1 MSSVGRNSVIMAS
14 GTAASRVT
22 GQIRTILLAAA
33 LGTTGLAANAYQAG
47 SMIPQLIYTLVSGG
61 IFNAVLVPQIVRTL
75 EKKNAEERLNK
86 LITFAIVLLLAV
98 TILMT
103 FATPVL
109 TMLYA
114 GGSPEMQAL
123 TYSFTLWCMPQIF
136 FYGLYTVLGQV
147 LAAKGRFAMYAWSS
161 VAANVISCLGFGIF
175 IFIFG
180 KANRT
185 PLGFWNGNTLLLTAG
200 FWTFGVAAQ
209 ALVLFWPLMKSGIH
223 YRPTWGIKDIGLRS
237 MGPIAA
243 WSMGIVV
250 VSQIGTMITT
260 HITTSV
266 PFVAEQR
273 LGLDQF
279 EVAGNASYQNANT
292 MFLLPYSLIAV
303 SVATAIFPKISRSI
317 AEHDLCTAR
326 NDLSEA
332 IRHVSLI
339 MCYFTS
345 VFIIIPT
352 PISLAL
358 IPSISLQEANLMA
371 APLMMLAFGLPLISS
386 YLIIQRTFFAFED
399 GKSPF
404 IFTFAQ
410 LITELI
416 AFVSCVNLLPPT
428 YWVTSLGASVSISYF
443 LTFPSLVK
451 MLRNRFNHDLDDK
464 KLIIT
469 HIKIVAASVL
479 SIILGLVIREPIM
492 RVLNIN
498 ASNLHGVIRWVHAI
512 LICVSVSFIVAII
525 YIAILLLL
533 RTKELIDLTAPIISK
548 LSRKIP
554 ALIPLAKIFED
565 TLHSQSQ
572 EDSNKINERNRV
584 PRRVQ
589 SSAYINTEVNT
600 EVNTKK

>member
-14 GTAASRVT
+14 GTAASRIT

-86 LITFAIVLLLAV
+86 LITFAIGLLLTV
-98 TILMT
+98 TILMAA
-103 FATPVL
+103 ATPVL

-114 GGSPEMQAL
+114 GGSQEMQTL
-123 TYSFTLWCMPQIF
+123 TCAFTLWCMPQIF

-161 VAANVISCLGFGIF
+161 VAANIISCLGFGIF

-180 KANRT
+180 KANRE
-185 PLGFWNGNTLLLTAG
+185 PLSFWNGNTLLLTAG
-200 FWTFGVAAQ
+200 FWTLGVAAQ

-223 YRPTWGIKDIGLRS
+223 YRPSFGIRDIGLRS
-237 MGPIAA
+237 MGPVAA

-250 VSQIGTMITT
+250 VTQIVVMITT

-279 EVAGNASYQNANT
+279 EVAGNATYQNAYT
-292 MFLLPYSLIAV
+292 MFLLPYSLVAV
-303 SVATAIFPKISRSI
+303 SVATAIFPKISLAI
-317 AEHDLCTAR
+317 ANHDLNDAR
-326 NDLSEA
+326 KDLSEA
-332 IRHVSLI
+332 LRHVSLI
-339 MCYFTS
+339 MCFFTV
-345 VFIIIPT
+345 VFIVIPT

-371 APLMMLAFGLPLISS
+371 APLTMLAFGLPLTSS

-404 IFTFAQ
+404 IFAFAQ
-410 LITELI
+410 LFTEII

-428 YWVTSLGASVSISYF
+428 CWVTALGACVSISYF
-443 LTFPSLVK
+443 LTFPSLVR
-451 MLRNRFNHDLDDK
+451 MLRNRFNKDLDEK
-464 KLIIT
+464 RLITT
-469 HIKIVAASVL
+469 HVKIVASAL
-479 SIILGLVIREPIM
+479 ISIFIGLVVREPLLQ
-492 RVLNIN
+492 VFTIN
-498 ASNLHGVIRWVHAI
+498 SPHLHGVLRWLNALLVCAI
-512 LICVSVSFIVAII
+512 TTIIIAII
-525 YIAILLLL
+525 YLAVLLLL
-533 RTKELIDLTAPIISK
+533 KTSELIDLSSPIISK
-548 LSRKIP
+548 LSKKIP
-554 ALIPLAKIFED
+554 VLIPLAKIFED
-565 TLHSQSQ
+565 TARKQSEKKQ
-572 EDSNKINERNRV
+572 ANRTA
-584 PRRVQ
+584 RVVRSGKLPSKQ
-589 SSAYINTEVNT
+589 TDKHNL
-600 EVNTKK
+600 

>member
-14 GTAASRVT
+14 GTAASRIT

-86 LITFAIVLLLAV
+86 LITFAIGLLLAV
-98 TILMT
+98 TILMAA
-103 FATPVL
+103 ATPVL

-114 GGSPEMQAL
+114 GGSQEMQTL
-123 TYSFTLWCMPQIF
+123 TCAFTLWCMPQIF

-147 LAAKGRFAMYAWSS
+147 LSAKGRFAMYAWSS
-161 VAANVISCLGFGIF
+161 VAANIISCLGFGVF

-180 KANRT
+180 KANRE
-185 PLGFWNGNTLLLTAG
+185 PLSFWNGNTLLLTAG
-200 FWTFGVAAQ
+200 FWTLGVAAQ

-223 YRPTWGIKDIGLRS
+223 YRPSFGIRDIGLRS
-237 MGPIAA
+237 MGPVAA

-250 VSQIGTMITT
+250 VTQIVVMITT

-279 EVAGNASYQNANT
+279 EVAGNATYQNAYT
-292 MFLLPYSLIAV
+292 MFLLPYSLVAV
-303 SVATAIFPKISRSI
+303 SVATAIFPKISLAI
-317 AEHDLCTAR
+317 ANHDLNDAR
-326 NDLSEA
+326 KDLSEA
-332 IRHVSLI
+332 LRHVSLI
-339 MCYFTS
+339 MCFFT
-345 VFIIIPT
+345 VIFIVIPT

-371 APLMMLAFGLPLISS
+371 APLTMLAFGLPLTSS

-404 IFTFAQ
+404 IFAFAQ
-410 LITELI
+410 LFTEII

-428 YWVTSLGASVSISYF
+428 CWVTALGACVSISYF
-443 LTFPSLVK
+443 LTFPSLVH
-451 MLRNRFNHDLDDK
+451 MLRNRFNKDLDEK
-464 KLIIT
+464 RLITT
-469 HIKIVAASVL
+469 HVKIVASAL
-479 SIILGLVIREPIM
+479 ISIFIGLVVREPLLQ
-492 RVLNIN
+492 VFTIN
-498 ASNLHGVIRWVHAI
+498 SPHLHGVLRWLNALLVCAI
-512 LICVSVSFIVAII
+512 TTIIIAII
-525 YIAILLLL
+525 YLAVLLLL
-533 RTKELIDLTAPIISK
+533 KTSELIDLSSPIISK
-548 LSRKIP
+548 LSKKIP
-554 ALIPLAKIFED
+554 VLIPLAKIFED
-565 TLHSQSQ
+565 TARKQSEKKQ
-572 EDSNKINERNRV
+572 ANRTARVVRSGKLPNKKTDKHNL
-584 PRRVQ
+584 
-589 SSAYINTEVNT
+589 
-600 EVNTKK
+600 

>member
-14 GTAASRVT
+14 GTAASRIT

-75 EKKNAEERLNK
+75 EKQNAEERLNK
-86 LITFAIVLLLAV
+86 LITFAIGLLLTV
-98 TILMT
+98 TILMAA
-103 FATPVL
+103 ATPVL

-114 GGSPEMQAL
+114 GGSQEMQTL
-123 TYSFTLWCMPQIF
+123 TCAFTLWCMPQIF

-161 VAANVISCLGFGIF
+161 VAANIISCLGFGIF

-180 KANRT
+180 KANRE
-185 PLGFWNGNTLLLTAG
+185 PLSFWNGNTLLLTAG
-200 FWTFGVAAQ
+200 FWTLGVAAQ

-223 YRPTWGIKDIGLRS
+223 YRPSFGIRDIGLRS
-237 MGPIAA
+237 MGPVAA

-250 VSQIGTMITT
+250 VTQIVVMITT

-279 EVAGNASYQNANT
+279 EVAGNATYQNAYT
-292 MFLLPYSLIAV
+292 MFLLPYSLVAV
-303 SVATAIFPKISRSI
+303 SVATAIFPKISLAI
-317 AEHDLCTAR
+317 ANHDLNDAR
-326 NDLSEA
+326 KDLSEA
-332 IRHVSLI
+332 LRHVSLI
-339 MCYFTS
+339 MCFFTV
-345 VFIIIPT
+345 VFIVIPT

-371 APLMMLAFGLPLISS
+371 APLTMLAFGLPLTSS

-404 IFTFAQ
+404 IFAFAQ
-410 LITELI
+410 LFTEII

-428 YWVTSLGASVSISYF
+428 CWVTALGACVSISYF
-443 LTFPSLVK
+443 LTFPSLVR
-451 MLRNRFNHDLDDK
+451 MLRNRFNKDLDEK
-464 KLIIT
+464 RLITT
-469 HIKIVAASVL
+469 HVKIVASAL
-479 SIILGLVIREPIM
+479 ISIFIGLIVREPLLQ
-492 RVLNIN
+492 VFTIN
-498 ASNLHGVIRWVHAI
+498 SPHLHGVLRWLNALLVCAI
-512 LICVSVSFIVAII
+512 TTIIIAII
-525 YIAILLLL
+525 YLAVLLLL
-533 RTKELIDLTAPIISK
+533 KTSELIDLSSPIISK
-548 LSRKIP
+548 LSKKIP
-554 ALIPLAKIFED
+554 VLIPLAKIFED
-565 TLHSQSQ
+565 TARKQSEKKQ
-572 EDSNKINERNRV
+572 ANRTARVVRSGKLPNKKTDKHNL
-584 PRRVQ
+584 
-589 SSAYINTEVNT
+589 
-600 EVNTKK
+600 

>member
-14 GTAASRVT
+14 GTAASRIT

-86 LITFAIVLLLAV
+86 LITFAIGLLLTV
-98 TILMT
+98 TILMAA
-103 FATPVL
+103 ATPVL

-114 GGSPEMQAL
+114 GGSQEMQTL
-123 TYSFTLWCMPQIF
+123 TCAFTLWCMPQIF

-161 VAANVISCLGFGIF
+161 VAANIISCLGFGVF

-180 KANRT
+180 KANRE
-185 PLGFWNGNTLLLTAG
+185 PLSFWNGNTLLLTAG
-200 FWTFGVAAQ
+200 FWTLGVAAQ

-223 YRPTWGIKDIGLRS
+223 YRPSFGIRDIGLRS
-237 MGPIAA
+237 MGPVAA

-250 VSQIGTMITT
+250 VTQIVVMITT

-279 EVAGNASYQNANT
+279 EVAGNATYQNAYT
-292 MFLLPYSLIAV
+292 MFLLPYSLVAV
-303 SVATAIFPKISRSI
+303 SVATAIFPKISLAI
-317 AEHDLCTAR
+317 ANHDLNDAR
-326 NDLSEA
+326 KDLSEA
-332 IRHVSLI
+332 LRHVSLI
-339 MCYFTS
+339 MCFFTV
-345 VFIIIPT
+345 VFIVIPT

-371 APLMMLAFGLPLISS
+371 APLTMLAFGLPLTSS

-404 IFTFAQ
+404 IFAFAQ
-410 LITELI
+410 LFTEII

-428 YWVTSLGASVSISYF
+428 CWVTALGACVSISYF
-443 LTFPSLVK
+443 LTFPSLVH
-451 MLRNRFNHDLDDK
+451 MLRNRFNKDLDEK
-464 KLIIT
+464 RLITT
-469 HIKIVAASVL
+469 HVKIVASAL
-479 SIILGLVIREPIM
+479 ISIFIGLVVREPLLQVFTINSPHLYG
-492 RVLNIN
+492 VLRWLN
-498 ASNLHGVIRWVHAI
+498 ALLVCAI
-512 LICVSVSFIVAII
+512 TTIIIAII
-525 YIAILLLL
+525 YLAVLLLL
-533 RTKELIDLTAPIISK
+533 KTSELIDLSSPIISK
-548 LSRKIP
+548 LSKKIP
-554 ALIPLAKIFED
+554 VLIPLAKIFED
-565 TLHSQSQ
+565 TARKQSEKKQ
-572 EDSNKINERNRV
+572 ANRTARVVRSGKLPNKKTDKHNL
-584 PRRVQ
+584 
-589 SSAYINTEVNT
+589 
-600 EVNTKK
+600 

>member
-14 GTAASRVT
+14 GTAASRIT

-86 LITFAIVLLLAV
+86 LITFAIGLLLAV
-98 TILMT
+98 TILMAA
-103 FATPVL
+103 ATPVL

-114 GGSPEMQAL
+114 GGSQEMQTL
-123 TYSFTLWCMPQIF
+123 TCAFTLWCMPQIF

-161 VAANVISCLGFGIF
+161 VAANIISCLGFGVF

-180 KANRT
+180 KANRE
-185 PLGFWNGNTLLLTAG
+185 PLSFWNGNTLLLTAG
-200 FWTFGVAAQ
+200 FWTLGVAAQ

-223 YRPTWGIKDIGLRS
+223 YRPSFGIRDIGLRS
-237 MGPIAA
+237 MGPVAA

-250 VSQIGTMITT
+250 VTQIVVMITT

-279 EVAGNASYQNANT
+279 EVAGNATYQNAYT
-292 MFLLPYSLIAV
+292 MFLLPYSLVAV
-303 SVATAIFPKISRSI
+303 SVATAIFPKISLAI
-317 AEHDLCTAR
+317 ANHDLNDAR
-326 NDLSEA
+326 KDLSEA
-332 IRHVSLI
+332 LRHVSLI
-339 MCYFTS
+339 MCFFTV
-345 VFIIIPT
+345 VFIVIPT

-371 APLMMLAFGLPLISS
+371 APLTMLAFGLPLTSS

-404 IFTFAQ
+404 IFAFAQ
-410 LITELI
+410 LFTEII

-428 YWVTSLGASVSISYF
+428 CWVTALGACVSISYF
-443 LTFPSLVK
+443 LTFPSLVH
-451 MLRNRFNHDLDDK
+451 MLRNRFNKDLDEK
-464 KLIIT
+464 RLITT
-469 HIKIVAASVL
+469 HVKIVASAL
-479 SIILGLVIREPIM
+479 ISIFIGLVVREPLLQ
-492 RVLNIN
+492 VFTIN
-498 ASNLHGVIRWVHAI
+498 SPHLHGGLRWLNALLVCAI
-512 LICVSVSFIVAII
+512 TTIIIAII
-525 YIAILLLL
+525 YLAVLLLL
-533 RTKELIDLTAPIISK
+533 KTSELIDLSSPIISK
-548 LSRKIP
+548 LSKKIP
-554 ALIPLAKIFED
+554 VLIPLAKIFED
-565 TLHSQSQ
+565 TARKQSEKKQ
-572 EDSNKINERNRV
+572 ANRTARVVRSGKLPNKKTDKHNL
-584 PRRVQ
+584 
-589 SSAYINTEVNT
+589 
-600 EVNTKK
+600 

>member
-14 GTAASRVT
+14 GTAASRIT

-86 LITFAIVLLLAV
+86 LITFAIGLLLTV
-98 TILMT
+98 TILMAA
-103 FATPVL
+103 ATPVL

-114 GGSPEMQAL
+114 GGSQEMQTL
-123 TYSFTLWCMPQIF
+123 TCAFTLWCMPQIF

-161 VAANVISCLGFGIF
+161 VAANIISCLGFGIF

-180 KANRT
+180 KANRE
-185 PLGFWNGNTLLLTAG
+185 PLSFWNGNTLLLTAG
-200 FWTFGVAAQ
+200 FWTLGVAAQ

-223 YRPTWGIKDIGLRS
+223 YRPSFGIRDIGLRS
-237 MGPIAA
+237 MGPVAA

-250 VSQIGTMITT
+250 VTQIVVMITT

-279 EVAGNASYQNANT
+279 EVAGNATYQNAYT
-292 MFLLPYSLIAV
+292 MFLLPYSLVAV
-303 SVATAIFPKISRSI
+303 SVATAIFPKISLAI
-317 AEHDLCTAR
+317 ANHDLNDAR
-326 NDLSEA
+326 KDLSEA
-332 IRHVSLI
+332 LRHVSLI
-339 MCYFTS
+339 MCFFTV
-345 VFIIIPT
+345 VFIVIPT

-371 APLMMLAFGLPLISS
+371 APLTMLAFGLPLTSS

-404 IFTFAQ
+404 IFAFAQ
-410 LITELI
+410 LFTEII

-428 YWVTSLGASVSISYF
+428 CWVTALGACVSISYF
-443 LTFPSLVK
+443 LTFPSLVR
-451 MLRNRFNHDLDDK
+451 MLRNRFNKDLDEK
-464 KLIIT
+464 RLITT
-469 HIKIVAASVL
+469 HVKIVASAL
-479 SIILGLVIREPIM
+479 ISIFIGLIAREPLLQ
-492 RVLNIN
+492 VFTIN
-498 ASNLHGVIRWVHAI
+498 SPHLHGVLRWLNALLVCAI
-512 LICVSVSFIVAII
+512 TTIIIAII
-525 YIAILLLL
+525 YLAVLLLL
-533 RTKELIDLTAPIISK
+533 KTSELIDLSSPIISK
-548 LSRKIP
+548 LSKKIP
-554 ALIPLAKIFED
+554 VLIPLAKIFED
-565 TLHSQSQ
+565 TARKQSEKKQ
-572 EDSNKINERNRV
+572 ANRTA
-584 PRRVQ
+584 RVVRSGKLPSKQ
-589 SSAYINTEVNT
+589 TDKHNL
-600 EVNTKK
+600 

>member
-14 GTAASRVT
+14 GTAASRIT

-86 LITFAIVLLLAV
+86 LITFAIGLLLAV
-98 TILMT
+98 TILMAA
-103 FATPVL
+103 ATPVL

-114 GGSPEMQAL
+114 GGSQEMQTL
-123 TYSFTLWCMPQIF
+123 TCAFTLWCMPQIF

-161 VAANVISCLGFGIF
+161 VAANIISCLGFGVF

-180 KANRT
+180 KANRE
-185 PLGFWNGNTLLLTAG
+185 PLSFWNGNTLLLTAG
-200 FWTFGVAAQ
+200 FWTLGVAAQ

-223 YRPTWGIKDIGLRS
+223 YRPSFGIRDIGLRS
-237 MGPIAA
+237 MGPVAA

-250 VSQIGTMITT
+250 VTQIVVMITT

-279 EVAGNASYQNANT
+279 EVAGNATYQNAYT
-292 MFLLPYSLIAV
+292 MFLLPYSLVAV
-303 SVATAIFPKISRSI
+303 SVATAIFPKISLAI
-317 AEHDLCTAR
+317 ANHDLNDAR
-326 NDLSEA
+326 KDLSEA
-332 IRHVSLI
+332 LRHVSLI
-339 MCYFTS
+339 MCFFT
-345 VFIIIPT
+345 VIFIVIPT

-371 APLMMLAFGLPLISS
+371 APLTMLAFGLPLTSS

-404 IFTFAQ
+404 IFAFAQ
-410 LITELI
+410 LFTEII

-428 YWVTSLGASVSISYF
+428 CWVTALGACVSISYF
-443 LTFPSLVK
+443 LTFPSLVH
-451 MLRNRFNHDLDDK
+451 MLRNRFNKDLDEK
-464 KLIIT
+464 RLITT
-469 HIKIVAASVL
+469 HVKIVASAL
-479 SIILGLVIREPIM
+479 ISIFIGLVVREPLLQ
-492 RVLNIN
+492 VFTIN
-498 ASNLHGVIRWVHAI
+498 SPHLHGVLRWLNALLVCAI
-512 LICVSVSFIVAII
+512 TTIIIAII
-525 YIAILLLL
+525 YLAVLLLL
-533 RTKELIDLTAPIISK
+533 KTSELIDLSSPIISK
-548 LSRKIP
+548 LSKKIP
-554 ALIPLAKIFED
+554 VLIPLAKIFED
-565 TLHSQSQ
+565 TARKQSEKKQ
-572 EDSNKINERNRV
+572 ANRTARVVRSGKLPNKKTDKHNL
-584 PRRVQ
+584 
-589 SSAYINTEVNT
+589 
-600 EVNTKK
+600 